1 MIWSGLMVNQCMAN
15 GWMAMNKIP
24 MVDLRAQYE
33 LIRGE
38 IDTAIQSALDESAF
52 IMGGRVKVFE
62 DAFALFT
69 GAGHAVGCSSGT
81 AALHLSLLA
90 AGVGQGDEVIVPAH
104 TFVATAAA
112 VCHCGAVPVFA
123 DVDAETY
130 TVTAATVMAV
140 LSPKTRAIIV
150 VHIYGQSCDMGP
162 IVSLA
167 QKHGVK
173 VLEDCAQ
180 CHGAMCGDQMTG
192 TFGVAGAFSFFPGKN
207 LGAYGDGGAVITND
221 PDTAGLMRK
230 LLNHGRVKKYE
241 HDLIGFNY
249 RLDAIQAAILSV
261 KLRHLHVWTNARQRC
276 AKRYRDLL
284 AELPVQLPVEARG
297 HVYHLYVIQC
307 DDRDALADS
316 LASAGVATGIH
327 YPIPLH
333 RQLCFRNIE
342 ARRKSWCPTTDRL
355 AGRILSL
362 PMYPELTEEQQ
373 IHITDTIRKHYGV
386 GK

>member
-1 MIWSGLMVNQCMAN
+1 
-15 GWMAMNKIP
+15 MAMNKIP

-33 LIRGE
+33 SIRGE
-38 IDTAIQSALDESAF
+38 IDAAIQSALDESAF
-52 IMGGRVKVFE
+52 IMGGRVKKFE
-62 DAFALFT
+62 DEFALFT

-81 AALHLSLLA
+81 AALHLALLA
-90 AGVGQGDEVIVPAH
+90 SGVGKGDEVIVPAH

-130 TVTAATVMAV
+130 TVTADTVMAV

-167 QKHGVK
+167 RKHGVK
-173 VLEDCAQ
+173 IVEDCAQ

-221 PDTAGLMRK
+221 PDTAGLIRK
-230 LLNHGRVKKYE
+230 LLNHGRVTKYE
-241 HDLIGFNY
+241 HDLVGFNY

-261 KLRHLHVWTNARQRC
+261 KLRHLRVWTNARQRS

-284 AELPVQLPVEARG
+284 TGLPVQLPVEIRG
-297 HVYHLYVIQC
+297 QFITFMLFNAMIATHLPIHWRVREWRQESTI
-307 DDRDALADS
+307 RSRFIDS
-316 LASAGVATGIH
+316 CAFVTLR
-327 YPIPLH
+327 YRENLY
-333 RQLCFRNIE
+333 
-342 ARRKSWCPTTDRL
+342 ARRPIDWPAEFFLFPC
-355 AGRILSL
+355 
-362 PMYPELTEEQQ
+362 
-373 IHITDTIRKHYGV
+373 IRR
-386 GK
+386 